1 MEYKQNVKKVDKFG
15 SLFSICKMYKY
26 PLEKFIY
33 ETEDGYYNTVF
44 HINGM
49 KGTDV
54 RENNRNYT

>member
-1 MEYKQNVKKVDKFG
+1 
-15 SLFSICKMYKY
+15 MYKY

-33 ETEDGYYNTVF
+33 QTEDGYYNTVF

-54 RENNRNYT
+54 RENTRTYTQDK